1 MPDIR
6 MPDGQ
11 VVRFPD
17 TMSETNIRG
26 LIAQRYPKEI
36 GEAGAAKPM
45 AERETAGHYAFD
57 GSNVPGFDQSTGMVP
72 DQYDASK
79 SYGAGLRRGAE
90 GLVGAAGDVGGL
102 QGNLVSWLAGKMG
115 VSPETADTVG
125 NVASKLTPFV
135 AMPKTED
142 IQKITN
148 PIIGEGYQ
156 PESTLGKYASTM
168 GEFGAGAL
176 APGGVVRKTAMM
188 AVPAVASEF
197 AGQQTEGTAYEPYA
211 RLGAGLLAGGLVSP
225 GSASKTLKS
234 AASDMGTKTKDMT
247 RILKQMQRDGMT
259 PTQINAR
266 LAELGPDAT
275 LMDVGPN
282 LRQEGQRIFAKGGR
296 GRGVIDEVLSPR
308 DQGANSRIRGEIDAN
323 LGTAPV
329 PSKIDAGLRT
339 AQKSLSPEYE
349 AALGGAKAVNTQTI
363 ANDLQSAIAN
373 ERGAARTALESV
385 LDDLR
390 VKGTDVLDP
399 HPRAALATRQAI
411 DGMIRN
417 TQDTN
422 VQRVLGGFRKKLDA
436 ELTRVVPGIKDVDA
450 KFANLAKQRE
460 AVERGQTVL
469 DSGRT
474 SLRPIE
480 LADEV
485 SKGGPV
491 IRGRLA
497 QGARAEIDRI
507 VGTNANDRVAL
518 QRIIK
523 GEGDWNRQK
532 LATLFGQDRAGRIIG
547 VLDREGTFAETS
559 NRTLRNSATAERL
572 QEGSGPVFGVRE
584 GLMAGGVKGAAYSA
598 AVRGVEKA
606 IEKIGLRNTEASDA
620 NVAGLLTT
628 QDRNRIVTALIK
640 ANDGRPVSQ
649 AQIEGAVRAA
659 LIGIESSEQ
668 SSKQPG
674 Q

>member
-1 MPDIR
+1 MPDIQ

-11 VVRFPD
+11 IVRFPD
-17 TMSETNIRG
+17 TMSETSIKG
-26 LIAQRYPKEI
+26 LIAQKYPKEV
-36 GEAGAAKPM
+36 GAAGAAKPM
-45 AERETAGHYAFD
+45 AERDTAGHYAFD

-72 DQYDASK
+72 DPYDASK
-79 SYGAGLRRGAE
+79 SYVSGLRRGAE
-90 GLVGAAGDVGGL
+90 GLLGAAGDVGGL
-102 QGNLVSWLAGKMG
+102 QGNLVSWLAGKLG
-115 VSPETADTVG
+115 VSPETADTIG
-125 NVASKLTPFV
+125 NVASKLTPF
-135 AMPKTED
+135 AFAPKTED
-142 IQKITN
+142 IQQITN
-148 PIIGEGYQ
+148 PILGEGHR
-156 PESTLGKYASTM
+156 PESTIGKYAGTM
-168 GEFGAGAL
+168 GEFGSGAL
-176 APGGVVRKTAMM
+176 APGGVIRKTAMM
-188 AVPAVASEF
+188 TVPAVMSEA
-197 AGQQTEGTAYEPYA
+197 AGQYTEGTEYEPYA
-211 RLGAGLLAGGLVSP
+211 RLAGGLAGGALVAP
-225 GSASKTLKS
+225 TSATKTVRN
-234 AASDMGTKTKDMT
+234 AADDVGVRTKDMT
-247 RILKQMQRDGMT
+247 RIIKQMQRDGMT

-296 GRGVIDEVLSPR
+296 GRGIIDEVLTPR
-308 DQGANSRIRGEIDAN
+308 DQGANARIRGEIDTN

-329 PSKIDAGLRT
+329 PSRIDAGLRST
-339 AQKSLSPEYE
+339 QKSLSPAYE
-349 AALGGAKAVNTQTI
+349 AALGNARAVNTEAI
-363 ANDLQSAIAN
+363 ANDIQSAMAN

-390 VKGTDVLDP
+390 IKGTDVLDP

-411 DGMIRN
+411 DGMINN

-422 VQRVLGGFRKKLDA
+422 VKRVLSGFRQKLDA
-436 ELTRVVPGIKDVDA
+436 ELTRTVPGIKAVDA
-450 KFANLAKQRE
+450 KFANLARQRE

-474 SLRPIE
+474 SPRPIE

-485 SKGGPV
+485 AKGGPV
-491 IRGRLA
+491 IQGRLA

-532 LATLFGQDRAGRIIG
+532 LATLFGQDRADRIIG

-559 NRTLRNSATAERL
+559 NRIMKNSATAERL
-572 QEGSGPVFGVRE
+572 PEGSGPVFGVRE

-606 IEKIGLRNTEASDA
+606 VEKIGIRNTAASDA

-628 QDRNRIVTALIK
+628 QDRNRIVTALIR
-640 ANDGRPVSQ
+640 ANDGKPVSQ
-649 AQIEGAVRAA
+649 AQIENAVRAA
-659 LIGIESSEQ
+659 LIGIESARHS
-668 SSKQPG
+668 G